1 MTTGYVFGRKSK
13 VKTFSF
19 PRTMSLSR
27 AVRAE
32 TRARAKDE
40 VKKVKQ
46 SFGKVRKWE
55 KKWVTIGDTTM
66 KIYKWVPI
74 AMTGDSGF
82 QRESLK
88 AANGTATKASTGP
101 NSPSTPRSNGH
112 VNSGTATPTN
122 GRPPSGVILHNE
134 DSQNSTLSSQ
144 SNEDSNHS
152 MTM

>member
-1 MTTGYVFGRKSK
+1 
-13 VKTFSF
+13 
-19 PRTMSLSR
+19 MSLSR

-74 AMTGDSGF
+74 AMTGDNGF
-82 QRESLK
+82 QRDSLK
-88 AANGTATKASTGP
+88 AANGTATKG
-101 NSPSTPRSNGH
+101 NLIKI
-112 VNSGTATPTN
+112 VEATHKQGCRFT
-122 GRPPSGVILHNE
+122 VAAKQCYA
-134 DSQNSTLSSQ
+134 DA
-144 SNEDSNHS
+144 
-152 MTM
+152 

>member
-1 MTTGYVFGRKSK
+1 
-13 VKTFSF
+13 
-19 PRTMSLSR
+19 MSLSR

-74 AMTGDSGF
+74 AMTGDNGF
-82 QRESLK
+82 QRDSLK
-88 AANGTATKASTGP
+88 AANGTATKGNLIKFGSLNQLSAAVKKKIIEENVFQSL
-101 NSPSTPRSNGH
+101 SRTP
-112 VNSGTATPTN
+112 
-122 GRPPSGVILHNE
+122 
-134 DSQNSTLSSQ
+134 
-144 SNEDSNHS
+144 
-152 MTM
+152 

>member
-1 MTTGYVFGRKSK
+1 
-13 VKTFSF
+13 
-19 PRTMSLSR
+19 MSLSR

-82 QRESLK
+82 QRDSLK
-88 AANGTATKASTGP
+88 AANGTATKGKVRFDIT
-101 NSPSTPRSNGH
+101 
-112 VNSGTATPTN
+112 V
-122 GRPPSGVILHNE
+122 
-134 DSQNSTLSSQ
+134 
-144 SNEDSNHS
+144 
-152 MTM
+152 

>member
-1 MTTGYVFGRKSK
+1 MVDIVVYGLSTHSALCYPCSSLNILFSIAQR
-13 VKTFSF
+13 KTFL
-19 PRTMSLSR
+19 PIMSLSR

-74 AMTGDSGF
+74 AMTGDNGF
-82 QRESLK
+82 QRDSLK
-88 AANGTATKASTGP
+88 AANGTATKGNLIKIVMATHKQGC
-101 NSPSTPRSNGH
+101 RF
-112 VNSGTATPTN
+112 TAAEKQCYAAA
-122 GRPPSGVILHNE
+122 V
-134 DSQNSTLSSQ
+134 QKK
-144 SNEDSNHS
+144 
-152 MTM
+152 

>member
-1 MTTGYVFGRKSK
+1 
-13 VKTFSF
+13 
-19 PRTMSLSR
+19 MSLSR

-74 AMTGDSGF
+74 AMTGDNGF
-82 QRESLK
+82 QRDSLK
-88 AANGTATKASTGP
+88 AANGTATKGNYKLTCHFIFSDFNKVERG
-101 NSPSTPRSNGH
+101 G
-112 VNSGTATPTN
+112 
-122 GRPPSGVILHNE
+122 
-134 DSQNSTLSSQ
+134 
-144 SNEDSNHS
+144 
-152 MTM
+152 

>member
-88 AANGTATKASTGP
+88 AANGTATKGEDIQCFPLLCQYFSSKVQNSEYYIT
-101 NSPSTPRSNGH
+101 NSPSCC
-112 VNSGTATPTN
+112 
-122 GRPPSGVILHNE
+122 
-134 DSQNSTLSSQ
+134 LSS
-144 SNEDSNHS
+144 SNISNSRSSSIHWTQLSVDSAE
-152 MTM
+152 

>member
-1 MTTGYVFGRKSK
+1 
-13 VKTFSF
+13 
-19 PRTMSLSR
+19 MSLSR

-82 QRESLK
+82 QRDSLK
-88 AANGTATKASTGP
+88 VANGTATKG
-101 NSPSTPRSNGH
+101 NH
-112 VNSGTATPTN
+112 
-122 GRPPSGVILHNE
+122 E
-134 DSQNSTLSSQ
+134 TLSMLLTASVGQ
-144 SNEDSNHS
+144 VTRKPSV
-152 MTM
+152 TVTRP

>member
-1 MTTGYVFGRKSK
+1 
-13 VKTFSF
+13 
-19 PRTMSLSR
+19 MSLSR

-74 AMTGDSGF
+74 AMTGDNGF
-82 QRESLK
+82 QRDSLK
-88 AANGTATKASTGP
+88 QSNGTVTKG
-101 NSPSTPRSNGH
+101 
-112 VNSGTATPTN
+112 
-122 GRPPSGVILHNE
+122 L
-134 DSQNSTLSSQ
+134 
-144 SNEDSNHS
+144 
-152 MTM
+152 

>member
-1 MTTGYVFGRKSK
+1 
-13 VKTFSF
+13 
-19 PRTMSLSR
+19 MSLSR

-74 AMTGDSGF
+74 AMTGDNGF
-82 QRESLK
+82 QRDSLK

-112 VNSGTATPTN
+112 GTSGTATPTN
-122 GRPPSGVILHNE
+122 GRGPSGVILYNE

-144 SNEDSNHS
+144 SNEDSNCS
-152 MTM
+152 LTM

>member
-1 MTTGYVFGRKSK
+1 
-13 VKTFSF
+13 
-19 PRTMSLSR
+19 MSLSR

-55 KKWVTIGDTTM
+55 KKWVTIGETTM

-74 AMTGDSGF
+74 AMTGDNGF
-82 QRESLK
+82 QRDSLK
-88 AANGTATKASTGP
+88 QERDSGTTTKASTGP

-112 VNSGTATPTN
+112 AHGGSATPN
-122 GRPPSGVILHNE
+122 GRGPTGVLLQNE
-134 DSQNSTLSSQ
+134 DSQCSTLSSQ
-144 SNEDSNHS
+144 SNEDSNS
-152 MTM
+152 SLNM